1 MTLPPGQSLTHK
13 FPVVG
18 EDRPLTAAL
27 DPATWSLS
35 LGGLLERPLVLG
47 WQQWLS
53 LPLRERRV
61 DIHCVTGWSRLG
73 TSFRGIPLAELL
85 APLGIAPS
93 GKFVRFEA
101 WSERAHDTSLPIDLA
116 LADTWVVDQV
126 DGEPLS
132 VEHGGPARTITPSR
146 YFYKSLKWVRSIEV
160 LAENRL
166 GYWERESSY
175 HDGADPWPGDQR
187 FTTGSLRPEQ
197 VERLRAAESLAPWRG
212 PRKVLL
218 GLDLQ
223 GWEPFDRNLAGIQL
237 KNCVLRGARLAG
249 CNLRGANFSLSDL
262 RGADLRGADAEG
274 ADFEGCDLRGADLR
288 DANFEQVALS
298 AAKFV
303 GDGEPPAAVEGLR
316 WSGARGLLEDQEAFL
331 ERAAGPP

>member
-1 MTLPPGQSLTHK
+1 MTQK

-18 EDRPLTAAL
+18 EDRPRQEAL
-27 DPATWSLS
+27 DMRRWTLS
-35 LGGLLERPLVLG
+35 FGGLLARPLVLDWG
-47 WQQWLS
+47 QWLN

-61 DIHCVTGWSRLG
+61 DIHCVTGWSRRG
-73 TSFRGIPLAELL
+73 TLFRGIPLAELL
-85 APLGIAPS
+85 EPLGIAPN
-93 GKFVRFEA
+93 GRFVRFEA
-101 WSERAHDTSLPIDLA
+101 WSERAHDTSLPLDLA
-116 LADTWVVDQV
+116 LADTWVVDQA
-126 DGEPLS
+126 DGAALS
-132 VEHGGPARTITPSR
+132 AEHGGPVRTITPSR

-197 VERLRAAESLAPWRG
+197 VERLRVAESLAPWRG

-223 GWEPFDRNLAGIQL
+223 GWEPLDRNLAGMQL

-249 CNLRGANFSLSDL
+249 CDLRGANFSLSDL
-262 RGADLRGADAEG
+262 RGADLREANADG

-288 DANFEQVALS
+288 DASFEQVALS
-298 AAKFV
+298 AAKFI
-303 GDGEPPAAVEGLR
+303 GGGEPAAAVEGLR

-331 ERAAGPP
+331 ERATGGGQGD

>member
-1 MTLPPGQSLTHK
+1 LTQK

-18 EDRPLTAAL
+18 EDRPLDQAL
-27 DPATWSLS
+27 DPTRWSLS
-35 LGGLLERPLVLG
+35 LGGLLARPVVLG
-47 WQQWLS
+47 WDDWLA

-61 DIHCVTGWSRLG
+61 DIHCVTGWSRLA
-73 TSFRGIPLAELL
+73 TVFRGLPLAELL
-85 APLGIAPS
+85 APLGIAEEAR
-93 GKFVRFEA
+93 FVRFEA
-101 WSERAHDTSLPIDLA
+101 WSERAHDTSLPLDLA
-116 LADTWVVDQV
+116 LDDTWLVDRV
-126 DGEPLS
+126 DGAPLS
-132 VEHGGPARTITPSR
+132 AEHGGPVRTITPSR
-146 YFYKSLKWVRSIEV
+146 YFYKSLKWVRSIEA

-197 VERLRAAESLAPWRG
+197 VERLREAASLAPWRS

-223 GWEPFDRNLAGIQL
+223 GWEPRDRNLAGIQL
-237 KNCVLRGARLAG
+237 KNCVLRGARFAG
-249 CNLRGANFSLSDL
+249 CDLRGANFSLSDL
-262 RGADLRGADAEG
+262 RGADLRGVDASG

-288 DANFEQVALS
+288 DANFEHVALS
-298 AAKFV
+298 AAKLI
-303 GDGEPPAAVEGLR
+303 GEGEPAALVEGLR

-331 ERAAGPP
+331 ERAEKREGTEGQGD